1 LRFSLPLVV
10 SGGMDKAGRKAE
22 ESETGFSE
30 SDVFCRWETLEDKY
44 FTISQA
50 SDCRHQKVVRKRA
63 VPLQAT
69 VKNSNSK
76 PSQGHSS
83 LQVGHV
89 HSQRHSCISGI
100 AYLSLQGLFTKSSHS
115 ARDATE
121 LSMLLTLCIALVSF
135 SHDYIHSV
143 QYVSGDSISCR
154 VSPDATVQC

>member
-100 AYLSLQGLFTKSSHS
+100 AYLSLQGLFTKSSH
-115 ARDATE
+115 TGWQV
-121 LSMLLTLCIALVSF
+121 L
-135 SHDYIHSV
+135 
-143 QYVSGDSISCR
+143 
-154 VSPDATVQC
+154 ATVLTIS